1 MLEII
6 IRSIKDFFD
15 KKILFTS
22 LIPIVI
28 AALFWGVVF
37 FIFHTQ
43 IKHFILY
50 IVGHIPFIGSKSL
63 VADTI
68 EAVGGIFI
76 YYELLIMTSVMM
88 VGIIADK
95 VVDRVNNKYYQ
106 LEKRGFGTFIG
117 SMSVSIK
124 QNALFFILFVIF
136 IPAMFIPGVNILV
149 NIILWMILIKKPTFY
164 DSIAMIASKDEYSNL
179 LNSNK
184 TKTFLITLLGAAL
197 FLVPFFGVFV
207 YILQLLMF
215 ANYNL
220 LRLSD
225 MRRKK

>member
-22 LIPIVI
+22 LIPIII

-43 IKHFILY
+43 INHFILY
-50 IVGHIPFIGSKSL
+50 LVGHIPFIGSKSW
-63 VADTI
+63 VADII

-95 VVDRVNNKYYQ
+95 VVDRINSKYYH

-124 QNALFFILFVIF
+124 QNALFFILFVVL

-164 DSIAMIASKDEYSNL
+164 DSVAMIASKDEYGNL
-179 LNSNK
+179 LNTNK

-197 FLVPFFGVFV
+197 FLIPFFGVFV

-215 ANYNL
+215 VNYNL

-225 MRRKK
+225 IRRRN